1 MHSSS
6 ERGQLLGGSAG
17 PGASYIAAGGDRHL
31 YTNRTVRHMV
41 QDLTSFAQLLRA
53 NPIPASLGELY
64 AEAVKESD

>member
-1 MHSSS
+1 
-6 ERGQLLGGSAG
+6 
-17 PGASYIAAGGDRHL
+17 
-31 YTNRTVRHMV
+31 MV